1 MNGSR
6 SATGS
11 AGHYAQ
17 TVNAT
22 PRVHLV
28 TLGCARNEVD
38 SDELAGRLLADGW
51 ELADAASEADLVLVN
66 TCGFIDAAKSDSISA
81 VLDIAEQRPVVATG
95 CMAERYGT
103 ELAQALPE
111 AAAVVGFDHYPVIGE
126 TLRAVLQGVALPV
139 HTPRDRRTL
148 LPVTPVLRSTIDT
161 PVPGHGTSAQL
172 GGSSDRILRH
182 RLIKGPVAALKIA
195 SGCDRRCAFCA
206 IPFFRGAFVSRPP
219 ADIVAE
225 ARALVAEGVVEVVL
239 VSENSTA
246 YGKDLAGV
254 GLEALLRDL
263 SDVEGLHR
271 IRVSYLQPAEV
282 RPALLDAMAALPA
295 VAPYVDISFQHAS
308 GPLLRRMRRFGD
320 AASFLGLIGQI
331 RDRVPDAGIRSN
343 VIVGFP
349 GETARDLEV
358 LTDFLN
364 EARLDAVGV
373 FGYSDEEGTEAAGL
387 PGQVHADAIAERVAM
402 VGELVDLTSAE
413 RAEQRIGSTLQ
424 LLVEHTGDP
433 VVGRAEVQGPEDG
446 GCLWFGAAAE
456 VTAGRIV
463 PVVVRGTDGADLFV
477 EMGGAG

>member
-1 MNGSR
+1 MSGSR
-6 SATGS
+6 PATSANGD
-11 AGHYAQ
+11 YARS
-17 TVNAT
+17 VNAT

-51 ELADAASEADLVLVN
+51 ALADNPGDADLVLVN

-103 ELAQALPE
+103 ELAAALPE
-111 AAAVVGFDHYPVIGE
+111 AAAVVGFDHYPEIGE
-126 TLRAVLQGVALPV
+126 TLRSVLQGSPVPV
-139 HTPRDRRTL
+139 HEPRDRRTL
-148 LPVTPVLRSTIDT
+148 LPVTPVLRRTVDA
-161 PVPGHGTSAQL
+161 PVPGHGTAEQL
-172 GGSSDRILRH
+172 GGSADRILRH
-182 RLIKGPVAALKIA
+182 RLIPGPVAALKIA

-206 IPFFRGAFVSRPP
+206 IPSFRGAFVSRPP

-225 ARALVAEGVVEVVL
+225 ARALVAGGVVEVVL

-254 GLEALLRDL
+254 GLESLLRDL
-263 SDVEGLHR
+263 SAVEGLQR

-282 RPALLDAMAALPA
+282 KPSLLDVMAELPA
-295 VAPYVDISFQHAS
+295 VAPYFDISFQHAS

-320 AASFLGLIGQI
+320 AESFLGLIESI
-331 RDRVPDAGIRSN
+331 RQRVPDAGIRSN

-349 GETARDLEV
+349 GEAPRDFEV
-358 LTDFLN
+358 LTNFLN

-387 PGQVHADAIAERVAM
+387 AGKVHPDTIAERVAT

-413 RAEQRIGSTLQ
+413 RAEERVGSTLQ
-424 LLVEHTGDP
+424 LLVEHPGEP
-433 VVGRAEVQGPEDG
+433 LVGRAEVQGPEDG
-446 GCLWFGAAAE
+446 GCSWSAAAPHVE
-456 VTAGRIV
+456 AGRIV
-463 PVVVRGTDGADLFV
+463 PVHVRDSDGADLIV
-477 EMGGAG
+477 ELGVSR